1 MAKSNGILKIEGT
14 IEDLTFYK
22 KDGQNF
28 VRRKGGVSKER
39 IANDPNFVRTRE
51 NNNEFSIS
59 AGAGKSLRLALGS
72 LVFKAKDTKMTSRLL
87 RTMSVIKKFDTV
99 SARGNRQIS
108 VGLGTPD
115 GKLALQGFDFNA
127 NAALNSVLFAGYDL
141 DTATGV
147 VSLNDF
153 VPLEQLRYPEG
164 ATHVSFQSAVLG
176 IDFDT
181 EDSDLALSNVVN
193 LPLSLTPSAFSLT
206 PTSVPA
212 TTGVTLFLL
221 AISFFQEVN
230 GQQYSLK
237 NEEYNVLHVLEV
249 V

>member
-181 EDSDLALSNVVN
+181 EVSDLALSNVVN

-206 PTSVPA
+206 PTNVPA